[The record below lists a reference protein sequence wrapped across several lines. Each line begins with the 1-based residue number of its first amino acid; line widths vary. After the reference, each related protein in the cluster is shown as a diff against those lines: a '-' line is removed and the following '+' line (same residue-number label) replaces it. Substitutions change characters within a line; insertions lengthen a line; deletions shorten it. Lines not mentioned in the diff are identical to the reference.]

1 MFKTYTYSLLND
13 KIIIKSKQI
22 FKSDCHNV
30 DTEQINKIA
39 PSSNDGKRLQ
49 TFDEI

>member
-1 MFKTYTYSLLND
+1 MFKAYTYSLLND